1 MSGKFFIFRYFAKFI
16 EKSTSIRT
24 SLAKMKKPKIKD
36 FFTVFIPDGESPLS
50 LSVVRCLGQIRG
62 IVIIVL
68 SSNAS
73 SAVKYSRY
81 CSRFIQYSDTGDQV
95 RLRTILEYVK
105 ILQPEVVLP
114 IDVKTI
120 RLISANKSEME
131 LYTAL
136 PPLPDLEVFDM
147 SNDKWLLSKWL
158 KANQIAHPPT
168 VQYREDEGSGFSFP
182 MIIKPARGS
191 GGVGI
196 HVVDSPTELK
206 SYFERIQAPD
216 DLIIQSYV
224 KGYDIDCSVLC
235 ADGEIIVHA
244 IQKGFLF
251 EPYRIAWPE
260 GVEFLQNDELMNVVR
275 DMVKKLNW
283 SGVMHI
289 DMRFDEVEQ
298 KFKVIEINP
307 RFWLSVSASLFAG
320 INFPYLTCLAGLKRE
335 IPNVLFVPAR
345 VVRSKTAVKM
355 IVKKITGRRNGSV
368 YFDNSYLELI
378 AKDPLP
384 NISRLVKKVVSKLKR

>member
-1 MSGKFFIFRYFAKFI
+1 MDNQKNRES
-16 EKSTSIRT
+16 
-24 SLAKMKKPKIKD
+24 
-36 FFTVFIPDGESPLS
+36 FTVLVPDGESPLS

-62 IVIIVL
+62 IVVIVL

-81 CSRFIQYSDTGDQV
+81 CSRFLSYSDTDDQV
-95 RLRTILEYVK
+95 RLHTILEYVK
-105 ILQPEVVLP
+105 MYKPEIVLP
-114 IDVKTI
+114 VDVKTI
-120 RLISANKSEME
+120 RLISENKAKLEPFTS
-131 LYTAL
+131 L
-136 PPLPDLEVFDM
+136 PPLPDVDIFDI
-147 SNDKWLLSKWL
+147 SNDKWLLSLWL
-158 KANQIAHPPT
+158 KANQIAHPLT
-168 VQYREDEGSGFSFP
+168 VQYKESEASGFSFP

-196 HVVDSPTELK
+196 HVVDSLTELK
-206 SYFERIQAPD
+206 SYFEKIAAPD

-235 ADGEIIVHA
+235 ANGEIIAHA

-298 KFKVIEINP
+298 RFKVIEINP

-335 IPNVLFVPAR
+335 IPNVFFVPAR

-355 IVKKITGRRNGSV
+355 VVKKITGRLNGSV

-378 AKDPLP
+378 IKDPLP
-384 NISRLVKKVVSKLKR
+384 NVSRLVKRMVSKIKR

>member
-1 MSGKFFIFRYFAKFI
+1 MN
-16 EKSTSIRT
+16 
-24 SLAKMKKPKIKD
+24 KPKIKD
-36 FFTVFIPDGESPLS
+36 SFIALVPDGESSLS

-81 CSRFIQYSDTGDQV
+81 CSLFISYSETNEQV
-95 RLRTILEYVK
+95 RLHTILKYVEMHK
-105 ILQPEVVLP
+105 PDVVLP

-120 RLISANKSEME
+120 RLISANKAGFEPYS
-131 LYTAL
+131 AL
-136 PPLPDLEVFDM
+136 SPLPDIDIFDT
-147 SNDKWLLSKWL
+147 SNDKWLLSLWL
-158 KANQIAHPPT
+158 KANQIAHPLT
-168 VQYREDEGSGFSFP
+168 FQYEESKVSGFSFP
-182 MIIKPARGS
+182 MIIKPTRGS

-196 HVVDSPTELK
+196 HVVDSPMELK
-206 SYFERIQAPD
+206 SYFEKTEAPD

-224 KGYDIDCSVLC
+224 KGFDIDCSVLC
-235 ADGEIIVHA
+235 ANGEIIAHT

-260 GVEFLQNDELMNVVR
+260 GVEFLENEEVMTIVR
-275 DMVKKLNW
+275 DLVRKLKW

-298 KFKVIEINP
+298 NFKVIEINP

-320 INFPYLTCLAGLKRE
+320 INFPYLACLAGLKRE
-335 IPNVLFVPAR
+335 MPDILFVPAR

-355 IVKKITGRRNGSV
+355 LVKKITGRQNGSV

-378 AKDPLP
+378 SKDPLP
-384 NISRLVKKVVSKLKR
+384 NVSRLVKKMVSKIKR